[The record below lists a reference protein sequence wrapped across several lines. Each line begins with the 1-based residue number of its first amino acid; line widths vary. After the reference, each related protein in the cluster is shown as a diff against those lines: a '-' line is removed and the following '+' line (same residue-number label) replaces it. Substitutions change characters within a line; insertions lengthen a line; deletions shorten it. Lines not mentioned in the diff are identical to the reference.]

1 MMKRC
6 SKKKNIKILKNIGLL
21 NKIEWTKYI
30 SEMHFQFFV
39 NSSPNDYEKIN
50 KDNIY
55 LLRWP
60 I

>member
-6 SKKKNIKILKNIGLL
+6 SKKKNIKILKNLGLL

-30 SEMHFQFFV
+30 SEMQFQFFV